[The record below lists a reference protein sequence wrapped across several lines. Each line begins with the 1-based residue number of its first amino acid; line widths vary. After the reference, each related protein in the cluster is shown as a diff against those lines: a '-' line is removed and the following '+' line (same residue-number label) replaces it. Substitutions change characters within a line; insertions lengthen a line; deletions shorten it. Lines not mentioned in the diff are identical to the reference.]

1 MFRQILHEYQ
11 FKCFGILGRDCPLM
25 FSIRAKQR
33 PIPSITASDPSKFQL
48 YICFQS
54 FRPDFFVCFS
64 WQGYSSLTIPPH
76 IPHFH
81 INQPPKHPPSQL
93 PATMS
98 LPNKKHRISVRVVQ
112 PWPFWHCST
121 DPNTSDTSRNP
132 THPNHPMKR
141 FKKKALKPHK
151 NLNNTTPSPSFHR
164 PNKKPSKQ
172 HAPPNFQAED

>member
-1 MFRQILHEYQ
+1 MKLQLSESYLTYWHLI
-11 FKCFGILGRDCPLM
+11 IRDCPLM

-93 PATMS
+93 HATMS

-112 PWPFWHCST
+112 PRPL
-121 DPNTSDTSRNP
+121 DTISLSRP
-132 THPNHPMKR
+132 HPEPSEP
-141 FKKKALKPHK
+141 PH
-151 NLNNTTPSPSFHR
+151 TQIT
-164 PNKKPSKQ
+164 Q
-172 HAPPNFQAED
+172 